1 MNTLL
6 PDFRLQALLALS
18 REGGVGAAAS
28 ALGLSQPAVSRQ
40 LAELEAEYGCPLFER
55 RGRRLHPTL
64 AGQTLLSYAIRLEA
78 LYREARHSVSEAA
91 GHRDYLIGATL
102 TVAEYFLPPAL
113 TAFHKA
119 YPEYELRLV
128 VANTQ
133 EIVRAVRAGEL
144 SWAVVEGPFDPEG
157 FEVRDIGEDRLIP
170 LGPSPSSR
178 LSLEAFLRLPL
189 ILRETGSGTRAV
201 FERWLASQGR
211 SPEDLVPAMEIGSIG
226 AIKALVKGGLGVSVL
241 SQLSVETELASGLLC
256 RLDVEGFPIP
266 RPLRLVRLP
275 GISTIAV
282 EAFAEHLSLAPPL
295 FAGIVS

>member
-1 MNTLL
+1 MNTIL

-18 REGGVGAAAS
+18 REGGVSAAAS

-64 AGQTLLSYAIRLEA
+64 AGQTLLSYAIRLDG
-78 LYREARHSVSEAA
+78 LYREARRSVSEAA
-91 GHRDYLIGATL
+91 GHRDYHIGATL
-102 TVAEYFLPPAL
+102 TVAEYFLPPTLA
-113 TAFHKA
+113 TFHKA
-119 YPEYELRLV
+119 HPEYELRLV

-170 LGPSPSSR
+170 LGPSPAGR
-178 LSLEAFLRLPL
+178 LSLEGFLRLPL
-189 ILRETGSGTRAV
+189 ILRESGSGTRAV
-201 FERWLASQGR
+201 FERWLASRGR
-211 SPEDLVPAMEIGSIG
+211 DPENLAPAMEIGSIG
-226 AIKALVKGGLGVSVL
+226 TIKALVRGGLGVSVL
-241 SQLSVETELASGLLC
+241 SQLAVETELASGLLC
-256 RLDVEGFPIP
+256 QLDVEGFPIA
-266 RPLRLVRLP
+266 RQLRLLHLP

-282 EAFAEHLSLAPPL
+282 DAFAELLCLAPPL
-295 FAGIVS
+295 SPG